1 MPGPLLHNPGCYDL
15 HCTVCGTHSRHIGP
29 TSPLPPPKTDHHQV
43 IKAYRHPSMYVCFL
57 HGQPRY
63 RHLSMYVCFLHG
75 QPRYRHRLCMYV
87 SSMASQDTVTVY
99 VCMFPPW
106 PAKIPS
112 PSMYV
117 CFLHGQPRYR
127 HRLCMYV
134 SSMASQDTVTV
145 YVCMF
150 PPWPAKIPSPVYV
163 CMFPPWPA
171 KIPTVEDLTWI
182 AIRVSLVSFPD
193 SSEPGNEARL
203 SLGL

>member
-87 SSMASQDTVTVY
+87 SSMASQDTVT
-99 VCMFPPW
+99 
-106 PAKIPS
+106 
-112 PSMYV
+112 
-117 CFLHGQPRYR
+117 
-127 HRLCMYV
+127 RLCMYV
-134 SSMASQDTVTV
+134 SSMASQDTDSRGFDMDYYQGLTGL
-145 YVCMF
+145 
-150 PPWPAKIPSPVYV
+150 IP
-163 CMFPPWPA
+163 
-171 KIPTVEDLTWI
+171 
-182 AIRVSLVSFPD
+182 
-193 SSEPGNEARL
+193 RL
-203 SLGL
+203 LRAWE